1 MMIMLEIFKYILIN
15 VTLRGTGMAPV
26 LRKHASIS
34 SSEFWEMSQ
43 SLLEMNSTGWPRIRD
58 KDDLAVQ
65 RKCSETV
72 INGKKYEAR
81 VGRDLWASH

>member
-1 MMIMLEIFKYILIN
+1 MAANDDDDDVGNIQIYILIN

-43 SLLEMNSTGWPRIRD
+43 SLLEMNSTGWPR
-58 KDDLAVQ
+58 
-65 RKCSETV
+65 
-72 INGKKYEAR
+72 
-81 VGRDLWASH
+81 

>member
-1 MMIMLEIFKYILIN
+1 MAANDDDYVGNIQINILIN
-15 VTLRGTGMAPV
+15 VTLRGTGMVPV

-58 KDDLAVQ
+58 KDDLAVL
-65 RKCSETV
+65 EWEV
-72 INGKKYEAR
+72 GKTY
-81 VGRDLWASH
+81 LH

>member
-1 MMIMLEIFKYILIN
+1 MANSSKEFKDIHINEFVIHPFFRSRNMAANDDDDVGNIQIYILIN

-43 SLLEMNSTGWPRIRD
+43 SLLEMNSTGWPR
-58 KDDLAVQ
+58 
-65 RKCSETV
+65 
-72 INGKKYEAR
+72 
-81 VGRDLWASH
+81 